1 MKIKT
6 IDQTFDFCLWG
17 VFIALIIGSW
27 FLTKSI
33 SAPEFELVQSDIKF
47 PYEYTSTDGDQIKSV
62 YYLAWKHD
70 QFSKPK
76 IVVYDPSNG
85 NWNTIKDE
93 YIEEYKAI
101 MPNSQYSFWQRC
113 FWLLLIIFIIISA
126 FATYFIGGLIR
137 DAILYVIVKKHYS
150 FSDCSYFLYYDR
162 MCFKGRVKKM
172 ISKTIDSYMHNK
184 KTFLC
189 EKYTTTFANL
199 IMNLLSEIKTQQTT
213 KVSFYYS
220 YLDNTKKHTEYL
232 KDLSLY
238 WQSKIGMHADAIK
251 NKEYIDSQRQKEYVD
266 FDIDASA
273 SDFAYIVA
281 TELKQL
287 FVEVMGEE
295 VFNFEPCKGEYAAI
309 RKMPG
314 VIFVTTT
321 IENSLNVFTWSGS
334 SYAGKYF
341 PGIAVRF
348 TIYHYLNE
356 QKIILWDKYLKPKST
371 YKAEDNSLVVSDLYK
386 NMIEETIRSFPE
398 SLKSHNV

>member
-150 FSDCSYFLYYDR
+150 FSDCSYFLYYYWCD
-162 MCFKGRVKKM
+162 KIALVLN
-172 ISKTIDSYMHNK
+172 I
-184 KTFLC
+184 
-189 EKYTTTFANL
+189 
-199 IMNLLSEIKTQQTT
+199 IK
-213 KVSFYYS
+213 
-220 YLDNTKKHTEYL
+220 
-232 KDLSLY
+232 
-238 WQSKIGMHADAIK
+238 
-251 NKEYIDSQRQKEYVD
+251 
-266 FDIDASA
+266 
-273 SDFAYIVA
+273 
-281 TELKQL
+281 
-287 FVEVMGEE
+287 
-295 VFNFEPCKGEYAAI
+295 
-309 RKMPG
+309 
-314 VIFVTTT
+314 
-321 IENSLNVFTWSGS
+321 
-334 SYAGKYF
+334 
-341 PGIAVRF
+341 
-348 TIYHYLNE
+348 
-356 QKIILWDKYLKPKST
+356 
-371 YKAEDNSLVVSDLYK
+371 
-386 NMIEETIRSFPE
+386 
-398 SLKSHNV
+398 